1 MGCAMRTVT
10 VYTRE
15 GCHFSQQL
23 KDLLESREIP
33 YEETTVTL
41 DSPEHHELGQRTGS
55 MKLPQAFIG
64 VIPLGSA
71 AEVQA
76 ASLNGMLDDLLAD

>member
-1 MGCAMRTVT
+1 MRTVT
-10 VYTRE
+10 VYTKE
-15 GCHFSQQL
+15 GCRFSASL
-23 KDLLESREIP
+23 KELLEEREIP
-33 YEETTVTL
+33 YEEHVVTL
-41 DSPEHHELGQRTGS
+41 DSPEHHELGERVGS

-76 ASLNGMLDDLLAD
+76 AALNGMLDDLVAD

>member
-1 MGCAMRTVT
+1 MRTVQ
-10 VYTRE
+10 VYTKE
-15 GCHFSQQL
+15 GCKFSAQL
-23 KDLLESREIP
+23 KELLEEKEIP
-33 YEETTVTL
+33 YEETVVTL
-41 DSPEHHELGQRTGS
+41 DSPQHHELGEKTGS

-76 ASLNGMLDDLLAD
+76 AALNGMLDTLVED

>member
-1 MGCAMRTVT
+1 MRTMQI
-10 VYTRE
+10 YTKE
-15 GCHFSQQL
+15 GCKFSASL
-23 KDLLESREIP
+23 RELLDEREIP
-33 YEETTVTL
+33 YEETLVKL
-41 DSPEHHELGQRTGS
+41 DSPEHHELGEKAGS

-76 ASLNGMLDDLLAD
+76 AAISGMLDDLLVD

>member
-1 MGCAMRTVT
+1 MQI
-10 VYTRE
+10 YTKE
-15 GCHFSQQL
+15 GCKFSASL
-23 KDLLESREIP
+23 KELLNEREIP
-33 YEETTVTL
+33 YEETIVSL
-41 DSPEHHELGQRTGS
+41 DSPEHHELGERVGS

-76 ASLNGMLDDLLAD
+76 AALNGMLDTLIAD

>member
-1 MGCAMRTVT
+1 MRTMQI
-10 VYTRE
+10 YTKE
-15 GCHFSQQL
+15 GCKFSGQL
-23 KDLLESREIP
+23 RELLDEREIP
-33 YEETTVTL
+33 YEETLIKL
-41 DSPEHHELGQRTGS
+41 DSPEHHALGERAGS

-76 ASLNGMLDDLLAD
+76 ASINGMLDDLLVD

>member
-1 MGCAMRTVT
+1 MRTVK
-10 VYTRE
+10 VYTKE
-15 GCHFSQQL
+15 GCKFSAQL
-23 KDLLESREIP
+23 IELLEDKQIP
-33 YEETTVTL
+33 YEEELVML
-41 DSPEHHELGQRTGS
+41 DSPEHHALGEKTGS

-76 ASLNGMLDDLLAD
+76 ASLNGMLDTLVED

>member
-1 MGCAMRTVT
+1 MRTMQI
-10 VYTRE
+10 YTKE
-15 GCHFSQQL
+15 GCGFSASL
-23 KDLLESREIP
+23 RELLEEREIP
-33 YEETTVTL
+33 YEETLVTL
-41 DSPEHHELGQRTGS
+41 DSPEHHDLGARAGS

-76 ASLNGMLDDLLAD
+76 AAVNGMLDDLLVD

>member
-1 MGCAMRTVT
+1 MRTVK
-10 VYTRE
+10 VYTKE
-15 GCHFSQQL
+15 GCRFSEQL
-23 KDLLESREIP
+23 IDLLQQKDIP
-33 YEETTVTL
+33 YEETVITL
-41 DSPEHHELGQRTGS
+41 DSPEHHEIGEKTGS

-76 ASLNGMLDDLLAD
+76 ASLNGMLDTLVED

>member
-1 MGCAMRTVT
+1 MRTVK
-10 VYTRE
+10 VYTKE
-15 GCHFSQQL
+15 GCKFSAQL
-23 KDLLESREIP
+23 IDLLEQKEIP
-33 YEETTVTL
+33 YDETVVTL
-41 DSPEHHELGQRTGS
+41 DSPEHHEIGEKTGS

-76 ASLNGMLDDLLAD
+76 AALNGMLDTLVED

>member
-1 MGCAMRTVT
+1 MRTVK
-10 VYTRE
+10 VYTKE
-15 GCHFSQQL
+15 GCKFSAQL
-23 KDLLESREIP
+23 KELLEEKEIP
-33 YEETTVTL
+33 YDETVVAL
-41 DSPEHHELGQRTGS
+41 DSPEHHELGEKTGS

-76 ASLNGMLDDLLAD
+76 AALNGMLDTLVED